1 MRAVSFKFDNEVGMA
16 RAQRVATERISLS
29 LCSLKDAGH
38 YVPAVSAKLVSEI
51 KNGNSKI
58 NYKGSAIGNGL
69 TDPQIQFK
77 NYAPYLEMYN
87 HYGPNGQAVKPSAI
101 TLMKAANPACEALI
115 KGCNANVSNTTK
127 LVVLILLK
135 LFLEEISKCNREHRY
150 LVCVNAYV
158 VCAYSQ
164 LLPVQLSGLNPYDIR
179 EKCPPGLP
187 LCYNFTLQTSYL
199 NSPDVK
205 KALGVTKSWTT
216 CNRVVDMVMVYA
228 GDWMLN
234 FQQDVAAVLDA
245 GYKVLVYA
253 GKQG

>member
-1 MRAVSFKFDNEVGMA
+1 MK
-16 RAQRVATERISLS
+16 
-29 LCSLKDAGH
+29 
-38 YVPAVSAKLVSEI
+38 EI
-51 KNGNSKI
+51 EAGNSKI

-69 TDPQIQFK
+69 TDPQVQFK

-115 KGCNANVSNTTK
+115 AGCNANVSNTTK
-127 LVVLILLK
+127 
-135 LFLEEISKCNREHRY
+135 Y

-199 NSPDVK
+199 NSPEVK

-216 CNRVVDMVMVYA
+216 VSLALSER
-228 GDWMLN
+228 
-234 FQQDVAAVLDA
+234 
-245 GYKVLVYA
+245 KS
-253 GKQG
+253 